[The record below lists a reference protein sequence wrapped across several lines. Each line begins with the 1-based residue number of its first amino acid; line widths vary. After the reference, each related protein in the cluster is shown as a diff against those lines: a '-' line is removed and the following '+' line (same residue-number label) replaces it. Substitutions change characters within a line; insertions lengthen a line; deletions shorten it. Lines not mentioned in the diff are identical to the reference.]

1 MVTQRKERVNA
12 DDTAFVYGGVVF
24 ASVDART
31 VEEKQGMTCN
41 SPACAARLR
50 NTGVFWNKKN
60 DAHR

>member
-1 MVTQRKERVNA
+1 MRMTPHLCMVVS
-12 DDTAFVYGGVVF
+12 FF

-31 VEEKQGMTCN
+31 VEEKQGITCN